1 MTRDFFVDISAG
13 KLVAS
18 AGSTQ
23 PVSPTIFF
31 GDSLNLTVTFLR
43 ESGIVGNPLT
53 AVSFSGVTVELGI
66 GTLGGGTV
74 ITAGSWSDASGSVT
88 GSVSIVTTGSSTA
101 SAVQNL
107 AFSSDPS
114 SGSFAL
120 TMAGTTGSFS
130 ATSTGSA
137 FSTSSHHGLVPGE
150 NISLSWTGQ
159 YLPALSSNVPDS
171 GTFVVYS
178 TPTPTSFTVT
188 TAGGTA
194 ALSSAL
200 GYGSVTVN
208 GTAYSITDFSANTFT
223 VSGTPSLSTYQ
234 TVVFPISNFSGVTAG
249 TTYYVYGSPTGNAF
263 QISNNS
269 SGSQTPITGITA
281 NSFSGSWSTPA
292 QTTALISLPALNSDI
307 QAALSALTSIGT
319 GNVLVTGNSP
329 TFTISFVNQLANVAI
344 PAMSL
349 ASSVSSVPSKSA
361 TLSVTGSTL
370 KNLMTSSASLILE
383 IASVSGGVKSTLCQ
397 SPVTVSPTLF
407 S

>member
-1 MTRDFFVDISAG
+1 MTRDLFVDISAG

-66 GTLGGGTV
+66 GTLGGGAV

-101 SAVQNL
+101 SAVQSL

-188 TAGGTA
+188 TAGGTS

-234 TVVFPISNFSGVTAG
+234 TVVFPVSNFSGVTAG

-263 QISNNS
+263 QISNDS

-281 NSFSGSWSTPA
+281 NSFSGSWSISA
-292 QTTALISLPALNSDI
+292 QTTALISLPASNSDI

-329 TFTISFVNQLANVAI
+329 TFTISFVNQLADVAI
-344 PAMSL
+344 AAMSL

>member
-1 MTRDFFVDISAG
+1 
-13 KLVAS
+13 
-18 AGSTQ
+18 
-23 PVSPTIFF
+23 
-31 GDSLNLTVTFLR
+31 
-43 ESGIVGNPLT
+43 
-53 AVSFSGVTVELGI
+53 
-66 GTLGGGTV
+66 
-74 ITAGSWSDASGSVT
+74 
-88 GSVSIVTTGSSTA
+88 
-101 SAVQNL
+101 
-107 AFSSDPS
+107 
-114 SGSFAL
+114 
-120 TMAGTTGSFS
+120 MAGTTGSFS
-130 ATSTGSA
+130 ATSKGSA